1 MTTIVRPQ
9 LTKYEEPILD
19 RRLNCDFEIITITAS
34 NGLYRFIVLDSK
46 DSHLIEVSTD
56 TGARLYK
63 LEGLTVVD
71 IEIGGRARVIYSH
84 TGVYNTRSSLKYLR
98 YTLQDLNDIGLMNT
112 IYGLA
117 SSADPLY
124 MLCAFNETFVYLTKF
139 ILLSRD
145 FDKLLALLPDRVSFR
160 RLKDVFTSLAR
171 DYLNKFGGVLSKS
184 DLEDK
189 SFYDYLITTG
199 VTTEK
204 LQGLLDLLG
213 AGIYDMIPPIK
224 GATKHIAVPLP
235 DILLSITFPKN
246 KSTLEGVNIHVLGNN
261 VEQLPLTNLF
271 ETYRYKEDDLNE
283 LKYLPEPL
291 KSHLKYRNYRKYCK
305 GNFFKFDKN
314 YKTTMEGLNAALA
327 AVRSFLFTH
336 SNKDLYD
343 HSKTSAVVK
352 HSWPAVKVTNLDN
365 VEIE

>member
-1 MTTIVRPQ
+1 MIR
-9 LTKYEEPILD
+9 LTGRHYRVAGSRINFPVKEAEVLEKIKFD
-19 RRLNCDFEIITITAS
+19 IDKA
-34 NGLYRFIVLDSK
+34 NGTLDSLMQK
-46 DSHLIEVSTD
+46 D
-56 TGARLYK
+56 
-63 LEGLTVVD
+63 
-71 IEIGGRARVIYSH
+71 
-84 TGVYNTRSSLKYLR
+84 
-98 YTLQDLNDIGLMNT
+98 
-112 IYGLA
+112 
-117 SSADPLY
+117 
-124 MLCAFNETFVYLTKF
+124 
-139 ILLSRD
+139 
-145 FDKLLALLPDRVSFR
+145 
-160 RLKDVFTSLAR
+160 LKDVLTTYSVTSE
-171 DYLNKFGGVLSKS
+171 DYEAIQEGVVAMANEEEWDRIVAYYK
-184 DLEDK
+184 
-189 SFYDYLITTG
+189 
-199 VTTEK
+199 V
-204 LQGLLDLLG
+204 G

-235 DILLSITFPKN
+235 DILLAITFPKN
-246 KSTLEGVNIHVLGNN
+246 KSTLEGVNILVLGNN

-365 VEIE
+365 VEIEWLKYQFAYYHIGLSISDLYEKTDEVAGKVKNYFAVSGNKEKFEEFMLAYANQ